1 MPDVGFLESLGTKVM
16 ALPFGP
22 VPSNHHIVELVDEIK
37 PKIRELIDNSNKV
50 SGQLAKVQCVSR

>member
-1 MPDVGFLESLGTKVM
+1 M
-16 ALPFGP
+16 ALPCGP

-50 SGQLAKVQCVSR
+50 MGNWQNYNVFQSK

>member
-1 MPDVGFLESLGTKVM
+1 M
-16 ALPFGP
+16 ALPCGP